1 MAKDMDWIDLELNKI
16 KGWLQEKLSGISIL
30 MQISIK
36 DLDDLRNKLKTVPNF
51 TILQL
56 EMKRSLEKLQTHSK
70 NMMSIDT
77 SLNIT
82 YDNLSKKLKKL

>member
-51 TILQL
+51 TIFHDVNRYLIKYQL
-56 EMKRSLEKLQTHSK
+56 
-70 NMMSIDT
+70 
-77 SLNIT
+77 
-82 YDNLSKKLKKL
+82 